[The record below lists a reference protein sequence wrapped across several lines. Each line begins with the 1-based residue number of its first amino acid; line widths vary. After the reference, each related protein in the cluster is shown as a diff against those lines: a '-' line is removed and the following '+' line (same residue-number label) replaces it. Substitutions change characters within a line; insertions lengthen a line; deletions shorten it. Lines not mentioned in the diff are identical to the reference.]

1 MNDDI
6 IKRPTRTE
14 GGIQETLFDMP
25 DSWREHWWGMPAYSM
40 EDTRPQYRITM
51 NFMTAEDV
59 TEFARK
65 TGLWLSPRSTSA
77 WFPAQDR
84 LKGEYKWDGPKVDS
98 IYPVCIPSKGRAHC
112 QRTGRVLDELG
123 VSYRFFVEETEYDL
137 YCQHIGEEKVV
148 KLPFHDLGQGSI
160 PARNF
165 IWEWAAEREYKR
177 HWVVDDNIDMF
188 GRLHNNRRLKCTS
201 GAIFQAMENFVDRY
215 ENIHIAGPHH
225 VGFIYDRPPNV
236 KPITWNS
243 RVYSCILIDTSL
255 TKRWRGRYNED
266 TDLCI
271 RVLKDGACTVL
282 FNALHMK
289 KGVTF
294 GQKSG
299 KPLPGGNTD
308 NVYNTGDHRRAF
320 AESLRDQH
328 PDCVQVVW
336 KFNRWHHSVDYS
348 SFKHNKPIM
357 RSNVTPIPIAN
368 EYGLKLVRTNTDESA
383 AFNKYDVADVE
394 DESEYIENIIDSVD
408 DMQPMPEPIAGYPMY
423 DQQSFL

>member
-25 DSWREHWWGMPAYSM
+25 DSWREHWWGMPSFDMKDA
-40 EDTRPQYRITM
+40 RPQYTISM

-59 TEFARK
+59 MEFAKK
-65 TGLWLSPRSTSA
+65 TGLHLNPRTYSA
-77 WFPAQDR
+77 WFPAQHR
-84 LKGEYKWDGPKVDS
+84 MKGEYKWDGPKVDS

-112 QRTGRVLDELG
+112 QRTGKVLDRMG

-137 YCQHIGEEKVV
+137 YCQYIGESKVV
-148 KLPFHDLGQGSI
+148 KLPFHNLGQGSI

-165 IWEWAAEREYKR
+165 IWEWAAEHEYRR
-177 HWVVDDNIDMF
+177 HWVVDDNIESF

-201 GAIFQAMENFVDRY
+201 GAMFRAMEEFVDRY
-215 ENIHIAGPHH
+215 ENIPIAGPHH
-225 VGFIYDRPPNV
+225 QGFNYDRDPNM
-236 KPITWNS
+236 KPIIWNS

-266 TDLCI
+266 TDLCL
-271 RVLKDGACTVL
+271 RVLKDGSCTLL
-282 FNALHMK
+282 FRALLMA
-289 KGVTF
+289 KGITV
-294 GQKSG
+294 GQKRG

-348 SFKHNKPIM
+348 LFKKNMPIM
-357 RSNVTPIPIAN
+357 RSNITPIPIAN
-368 EYGLKLVRTNTDESA
+368 EYGLKLVRTNADKSA
-383 AFNKYDVADVE
+383 AFNEYDFSDIEE
-394 DESEYIENIIDSVD
+394 DPEYIENTSGLIDDV
-408 DMQPMPEPIAGYPMY
+408 QPMSKPAAGSTTY